1 MKPLLS
7 VIIPVYNT
15 SAFLEKCVNSVL
27 KQDVEME
34 IILIDDGSP
43 DDAPAL
49 CDRLALS
56 NPGITVIHQDNA
68 GLSAA
73 RNKALDICKGKY
85 ITFVDSDD
93 ELLENTYRPNLEI
106 LERDEHITAVQFP
119 YVYPYNQ
126 PNPRRGADSTQAWE
140 CEEDILK
147 AFMSSKV
154 NHAVWNKIFRRSV
167 FARLRF
173 PEGMNFED
181 SYIVPDL
188 AKEISCFHSSG
199 LGGGYGYNLHPNS
212 IMTSGLTPKKMQ
224 DRFLAYERILHAASG
239 YPALRASSL
248 FVNYYHLLFLTTI
261 GIRKTRQP
269 VSSRYEDSLNRFRTV
284 SCPLSSIF
292 RAKNL
297 PAKEKI
303 RLLLSKILGVSLYL
317 KYLS

>member
-1 MKPLLS
+1 MPPLLS

-27 KQDVEME
+27 KQNVDME

-49 CDRLALS
+49 CDRLALGD
-56 NPGITVIHQDNA
+56 PRIIVIHQNNA
-68 GLSAA
+68 GLSSA

-119 YVYPYNQ
+119 YIYPYNQ
-126 PNPRRGADSTQAWE
+126 PNPRRIADSAQAWE
-140 CEEDILK
+140 GEEDILTAYMLK
-147 AFMSSKV
+147 T
-154 NHAVWNKIFRRSV
+154 NHPVWNKIFRRSV
-167 FARLRF
+167 FAHLRF
-173 PEGMNFED
+173 PEGINYED

-188 AKEISCFHSSG
+188 AKEISCFYSSG
-199 LGGGYGYNLHPNS
+199 LGGGYGYNFRPDS
-212 IMTSGLTPKKMQ
+212 ITGSGLTHKKRQ
-224 DRFLAYERILHAASG
+224 DCFLAYERIIHAASD

-248 FVNYYHLLFLTTI
+248 FIDCYHLCFLITI
-261 GIRKTRQP
+261 GINKTRCP
-269 VSSRYEDSLNRFRTV
+269 VSSRYKDSFNRFRTV
-284 SCPLSSIF
+284 SCPISSIF

-297 PAKEKI
+297 PTKEKI
-303 RLLLSKILGVSLYL
+303 RLLLLKILGISFYL